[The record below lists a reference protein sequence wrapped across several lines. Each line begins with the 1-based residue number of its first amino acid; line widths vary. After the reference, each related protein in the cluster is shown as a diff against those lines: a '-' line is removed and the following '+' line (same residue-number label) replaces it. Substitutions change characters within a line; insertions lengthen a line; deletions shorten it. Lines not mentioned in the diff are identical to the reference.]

1 MLRKTQVS
9 KAKEV
14 CRMFD
19 DLAKYYLDT
28 DEIGARIDALM
39 SENHIETKALA
50 GYLNISYQSVYKW
63 RNGMSVP
70 EAQHLVY
77 ISNLF
82 GVSVDYL
89 LKGGD
94 ADSEKKKEEREE
106 C

>member
-1 MLRKTQVS
+1 
-9 KAKEV
+9 
-14 CRMFD
+14 MFD
-19 DLAKYYLDT
+19 DLAKYYINI
-28 DEIGARIDALM
+28 DEVGARIDALM
-39 SENHIETKALA
+39 SENRIETKTLA

-70 EAQHLVY
+70 EPQHLVY

-89 LKGGD
+89 LKGGN
-94 ADSEKKKEEREE
+94 ADCEKKKDEREE